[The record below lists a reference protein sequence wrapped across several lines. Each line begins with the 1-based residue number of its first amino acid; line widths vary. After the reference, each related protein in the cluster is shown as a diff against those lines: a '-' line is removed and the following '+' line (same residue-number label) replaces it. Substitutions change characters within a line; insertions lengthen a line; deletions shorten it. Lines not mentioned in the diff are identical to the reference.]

1 MQSNLIKFLS
11 KFKDDKIKYVANP
24 GNAGDSLIANGA
36 LALLRKLNIDF
47 KICNIRN
54 VFHGDIIFYG
64 GGGNLVKPYDNLRN
78 FLLENHQNNKIIILP
93 HTIHDCSDLLNSLG
107 NNVYIFAREETSYE
121 YIKCNMNN
129 LENTFLSD
137 DMAFHIEGIDFYK
150 QQNHIGECNAFRLD
164 LEKTDIKIPKGN
176 KDISHDF
183 MFKQN
188 TFNEDHINISTD
200 NMFSYLCKFETI
212 NTNRLHV
219 AIAGSLLNRKV
230 NLYPNS
236 YFKNKAV
243 FDFSIK
249 NKFPNTSFIK

>member
-24 GNAGDSLIANGA
+24 GNAGDSLIANGT

-54 VFHGDIIFYG
+54 AFYGDIIFYG
-64 GGGNLVKPYDNLRN
+64 GGGNLVKPYDNLKN
-78 FLLENHQNNKIIILP
+78 FLWENHQNNKIIILP
-93 HTIHDCSDLLNSLG
+93 HTIYDCSVLLNSLG

-188 TFNEDHINISTD
+188 TFNEDDINISTD

-212 NTNRLHV
+212 NTNKLHV
-219 AIAGSLLNRKV
+219 TIAGPLLGRKV
-230 NLYPNS
+230 NLYANS

-249 NKFPNTSFIK
+249 NKFPNTSFIQ